1 MPLPC
6 AAHRRLRGVQGGMS
20 GVPHLS
26 KREYPWEIATG
37 LYIMQR
43 MQAGLRPD
51 GAAGLCRI
59 CIIHEPFYFPDV

>member
-1 MPLPC
+1 
-6 AAHRRLRGVQGGMS
+6 MS